1 MNSRVVIRQQVHDFI
16 AALSPVPRRKLWAAI
31 KGLPA
36 GRGDMIQ
43 LEGSLA
49 PFFRLRVGKI
59 RVVFEE
65 KSVAGERVLVG
76 FFADYRATVYRTLSQ
91 LIANNLLGELL
102 N

>member
-1 MNSRVVIRQQVHDFI
+1 MIS
-16 AALSPVPRRKLWAAI
+16 SPPCPLC
-31 KGLPA
+31 PA
-36 GRGDMIQ
+36 GNSGQALNGCRLGPGRDSTGGQ
-43 LEGSLA
+43 PG

-65 KSVAGERVLVG
+65 KTVAGERVLVC

-91 LIANNLLGELL
+91 LIANDLLGELL

>member
-1 MNSRVVIRQQVHDFI
+1 MNSRVVIRQQVHVI
-16 AALSPVPRRKLWAAI
+16 SSPPCPLCPAKLWAGI
-31 KGLPA
+31 KRLPA
-36 GRGDMIQ
+36 GAGDVIQ

-49 PFFRLRVGKI
+49 PFSGCAWGKY

-65 KSVAGERVLVG
+65 KTVAGERVLVC

-91 LIANNLLGELL
+91 LIANDLLGELL